1 MISDARRHKIREDAD
16 HDEVSAV
23 CSGHLQTMY
32 CVVGNFNI
40 VDKVVYERT
49 LLRVRD
55 GGTM

>member
-1 MISDARRHKIREDAD
+1 MLMLNEMYDAF
-16 HDEVSAV
+16 
-23 CSGHLQTMY
+23 SGHLQTMY